1 MNVWSNVVITDKG
14 LSLLAKLTQGNSLI
28 ITKAVA
34 GTGFVD
40 PDLLGQQTDV
50 TDPKQEL
57 KFLSAYYPK
66 LGECALPVLL
76 TNEGL
81 TEGYKVT
88 QIGLFAM
95 DKDEGEILYLIIQ
108 SVSAAIGTIVPSEE
122 EMPGYTAEWK
132 LFLQYGQADK
142 VIVTTDS
149 ANLISRAE
157 MEVYI
162 SEMEKRIE
170 EGFVPITH
178 AQIDA
183 LSGIDGGD
191 GGSGSGG
198 TSGAGTLYHDQLM
211 NRNIADQH
219 TIESITGLEEALTEA
234 EGTALGSADIE
245 TVWNNA

>member
-40 PDLLGQQTDV
+40 PDLLGQQTEV
-50 TDPKQEL
+50 SEPKQEL
-57 KFLSAYYPK
+57 KFLNAYYPK

-142 VIVTTDS
+142 VIVTTDP
-149 ANLISRAE
+149 ANLITRAE
-157 MEVYI
+157 MEAYI
-162 SEMEKRIE
+162 NE
-170 EGFVPITH
+170 EFVPITNE
-178 AQIDA
+178 QIDI
-183 LSGIDGGD
+183 LSGISGP
-191 GGSGSGG
+191 GGSTGSEGG
-198 TSGAGTLYHDQLM
+198 ASGAGTLDHSLLL
-211 NRNIADQH
+211 NRYIADQH
-219 TIESITGLEEALTEA
+219 SIESITGLEEALTEA
-234 EGTALGSADIE
+234 GGTDLASADIE